1 MKNIFENYLG
11 RKPNFEL
18 LRIIAMLLIIFCHC
32 SDNLFFDYIS
42 TASFSVNIVF
52 QMILIPGGQF
62 GNTLFVLIS
71 GFFLVSS
78 TFTWKKWFKIYL
90 QAFFYSILFMLI
102 FCIFKISYFDSHS
115 IINLSDKSSLL
126 DSIHYVTISLEEILT
141 SFGILVFLGTNS
153 WFAGTYLIF
162 YLFVPVLNQIVTKV
176 EKMKL
181 RYLVICLLIICG
193 VLNIIP
199 FIQKPMTSCLSS
211 FFTLYFLAAYYRLYP
226 EDFENIRHPLLFGII
241 GYLLL
246 LIIAIVPT
254 CILRYGNF
262 QIPFI
267 TYYFS
272 RHQDCFYDL
281 INGMGKITM
290 IIPAFLILLGF
301 DRFKIRNPNCIA
313 WGACNCIGNTTFGI
327 YLIHENRFMRKI
339 IWLKIF
345 GLHEYFYSTTFII
358 REILCVICV
367 FLICSMIEFIRK
379 NTIEYVS
386 NKVLQRVFK

>member
-32 SDNLFFDYIS
+32 SGNLFFDYIS
-42 TASFSVNIVF
+42 TAPFSVNTVF

-71 GFFLVSS
+71 VFFLVSS

-102 FCIFKISYFDSHS
+102 FCIFKISYFDSNS

-153 WFAGTYLIF
+153 WFAGAYLIF

-199 FIQKPMTSCLSS
+199 FIQKPMTSWISS

-290 IIPAFLILLGF
+290 IIPAFLIMLGF
-301 DRFKIRNPNCIA
+301 DRIKIRNTNCIA
-313 WGACNCIGNTTFGI
+313 WG
-327 YLIHENRFMRKI
+327 E
-339 IWLKIF
+339 
-345 GLHEYFYSTTFII
+345 ST
-358 REILCVICV
+358 V
-367 FLICSMIEFIRK
+367 
-379 NTIEYVS
+379 
-386 NKVLQRVFK
+386 